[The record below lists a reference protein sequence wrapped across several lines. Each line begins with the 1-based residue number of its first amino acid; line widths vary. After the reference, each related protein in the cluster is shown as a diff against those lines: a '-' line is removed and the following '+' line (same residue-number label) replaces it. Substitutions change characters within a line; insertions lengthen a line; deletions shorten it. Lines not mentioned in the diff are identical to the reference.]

1 MTGFLRV
8 KASKGPDAEFYA
20 SEAWV
25 AKHPDAYKVLDKTP
39 VEKPP
44 AVIKTTAKPSG
55 SSSKSVGNTPKK
67 EES

>member
-8 KASKGPDAEFYA
+8 KASKGPNAEFYA

-25 AKHPDAYKVLDKTP
+25 AQHPDAYKVLDKTP

-44 AVIKTTAKPSG
+44 AVIKTTARPSG
-55 SSSKSVGNTPKK
+55 SGSKSVGNIKK